1 MTGWFLAFL
10 VGASLTVMI
19 PAGLRARRSSPFPS
33 AQLFKKRLN
42 MMAPRSR
49 SGRWVVIPEG
59 HSAAQARMM
68 ARRTRRRR
76 TRIMTMLVIA
86 MLATGVWALLGSGA
100 AVSIHLLVDAIAVFY
115 GTLMYESRRRRK
127 EQRRKVRSI
136 ARHPL
141 SAPRAAWPDVDK
153 EPIAL

>member
-1 MTGWFLAFL
+1 
-10 VGASLTVMI
+10 MI
-19 PAGLRARRSSPFPS
+19 PAGLRARRNSPFPS

-49 SGRWVVIPEG
+49 SGRWVVIPEN

-76 TRIMTMLVIA
+76 TRIMTVLIVAVIA
-86 MLATGVWALLGSGA
+86 TGIWALSGSSA
-100 AVSIHLLVDAIAVFY
+100 AVSLHLLVDVAAVCY
-115 GTLMYESRRRRK
+115 GSLLYEARRRRK
-127 EQRRKVRSI
+127 EQLRKVRRL

-141 SAPRAAWPDVDK
+141 SVPRAAWPDID
-153 EPIAL
+153 EESIAL